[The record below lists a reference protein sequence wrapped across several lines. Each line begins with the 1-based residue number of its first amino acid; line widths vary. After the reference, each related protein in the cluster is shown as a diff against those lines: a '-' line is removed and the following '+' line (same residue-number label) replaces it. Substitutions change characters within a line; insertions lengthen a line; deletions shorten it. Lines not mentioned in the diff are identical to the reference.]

1 LESFRINRTVAYTFL
16 LTNVHAWK
24 FCLYS
29 PNRFNAFH
37 QFSKL
42 IKVIMTIANII
53 QTKRIY
59 ASYISR
65 AVKYRNCEQT
75 SKTFLRCLMRTIFF
89 LKCFWLQCKVK
100 IVKNYS
106 DLYAFLQS
114 LRRISILISYGSNTT
129 YDSTLS
135 THSKIVSIMQLL
147 RSWRI
152 AM

>member
-29 PNRFNAFH
+29 SNKFNAFH
-37 QFSKL
+37 PFSNVVL
-42 IKVIMTIANII
+42 TIAKSI

-89 LKCFWLQCKVK
+89 RKCFWLQCKVK

-106 DLYAFLQS
+106 DLYALLQG
-114 LRRISILISYGSNTT
+114 LKNYRWFAKNI
-129 YDSTLS
+129 
-135 THSKIVSIMQLL
+135 HSDFIWK
-147 RSWRI
+147 
-152 AM
+152 